1 MGATKGPLE
10 ELIEKAGGCAVID
23 GGFATQLEALG
34 ADINDPLWSALCL
47 ISNPH
52 LIKKVHMQYLEAG
65 ADVLI
70 TSSYQVTYSTCHL
83 FLFSTCK
90 NHHTIIPVQ
99 YKATIPGFLSKSLS
113 IEEAEKL
120 LQKSVKLAIEARDIF
135 WTHLQKNPKHGY
147 NRALV
152 AASIG
157 SYGAYLADGSEY
169 SGVYG
174 PDIELDKLK
183 DFHRRRLQVLASAEP
198 DLLAFEAIPNKL
210 EAQAIVE
217 LLNEEKVNIPS
228 WICFSS
234 VDGSHTPSGHSFKE
248 CLEILN
254 CCERVPA
261 VGVNCTSPHFIDKLI
276 HELRKF
282 TKKAIV
288 VYPNSGE
295 IWDGRAKKW
304 MPSECFGDGSFEA
317 LALKWR
323 ESGAN
328 LIGGCCRTTP
338 NTIQAIS
345 KALKYKR

>member
-1 MGATKGPLE
+1 MGVTKGPLE
-10 ELIEKAGGCAVID
+10 ELIERAGGCAVID

-47 ISNPH
+47 ISNPD
-52 LIKKVHMQYLEAG
+52 LIKKVHLQYLEAG

-70 TSSYQVTYSTCHL
+70 TSSYQ
-83 FLFSTCK
+83 
-90 NHHTIIPVQ
+90 
-99 YKATIPGFLSKSLS
+99 ATIPGFLSKGLS
-113 IEEAEKL
+113 IDEAEKL
-120 LQKSVKLAIEARDIF
+120 LQRSVKLAIEARDDF
-135 WTHLQKNPKHGY
+135 WTQLQINPKHGF

-174 PDIELDKLK
+174 SDIVLDKLK
-183 DFHRRRLQVLASAEP
+183 DFHRRRLQVLASAQP

-217 LLNEEKVNIPS
+217 LLNEEKVEIPS

-261 VGVNCTSPHFIDKLI
+261 VGVNCTSPHFINKLI

-328 LIGGCCRTTP
+328 LIGGCCRTSP
-338 NTIQAIS
+338 NTIRAIS
-345 KALKYKR
+345 KALKHKR

>member
-1 MGATKGPLE
+1 MGVTKGPLE

-70 TSSYQVTYSTCHL
+70 TSSYQ
-83 FLFSTCK
+83 
-90 NHHTIIPVQ
+90 
-99 YKATIPGFLSKSLS
+99 ATIPGFLSKGLS

-120 LQKSVKLAIEARDIF
+120 LQKSVKLAIEARDNF
-135 WTHLQKNPKHGY
+135 WTHLQKNPKDGY
-147 NRALV
+147 NRALL

-234 VDGSHTPSGHSFKE
+234 VDGKHTPSGHSFKE

-261 VGVNCTSPHFIDKLI
+261 IGVNCTSPHFIDKLI
-276 HELRKF
+276 HELRKVYMIGAIKQTIKLIAGISDRGQSNVVPTYRYMELLTMVILILGYF
-282 TKKAIV
+282 FLVQNWNQFILVSNHKKF
-288 VYPNSGE
+288 N
-295 IWDGRAKKW
+295 RARCV
-304 MPSECFGDGSFEA
+304 MVC
-317 LALKWR
+317 
-323 ESGAN
+323 
-328 LIGGCCRTTP
+328 
-338 NTIQAIS
+338 S
-345 KALKYKR
+345 KALLQ

>member
-1 MGATKGPLE
+1 MGVTKNALE
-10 ELIEKAGGCAVID
+10 QLLERAGGCAVID

-47 ISNPH
+47 ISNPD

-70 TSSYQVTYSTCHL
+70 TSSYQ
-83 FLFSTCK
+83 
-90 NHHTIIPVQ
+90 
-99 YKATIPGFLSKSLS
+99 ATIPGFLSKGLS
-113 IEEAEKL
+113 IDEGEQL
-120 LQKSVKLAIEARDIF
+120 LQRSVKLAIEARDNF
-135 WTHLQKNPKHGY
+135 WTLLQKGPKHGY

-169 SGVYG
+169 SGLYG
-174 PDIELDKLK
+174 PDIVLDKLK
-183 DFHRRRLQVLASAEP
+183 DFHRRRLQALVNARP

-210 EAQAIVE
+210 EAQAIVN
-217 LLNEEKVNIPS
+217 LLDEQKVDIPS

-234 VDGSHTPSGHSFKE
+234 VDGNHIPSGDSFKE
-248 CLEILN
+248 CFEILN
-254 CCERVPA
+254 NCETISA

-276 HELRKF
+276 YEFKKF
-282 TKKAIV
+282 TKKPIV

-304 MPSECFGDGSFEA
+304 MPSECFGDASFEE
-317 LALKWR
+317 LARKWH

-338 NTIQAIS
+338 KTIRAIS
-345 KALKYKR
+345 KALKQKK